1 MSATL
6 FALGLPFAFPDQ
18 HFSTRGLTLA
28 GVFASFGRR
37 PASTWLTIAAS
48 GMLANGVARS

>member
-1 MSATL
+1 MSATRSAPGRS
-6 FALGLPFAFPDQ
+6 FGSSDQ
-18 HFSTRGLTLA
+18 HASTSGRVLS

-37 PASTWLTIAAS
+37 PDNTWFTTAAS